1 MIFSRN
7 TLPQKSALKFSKLGL
22 IILMPE
28 LFLIFSNF
36 STSQKPNVY
45 ILLDKILFRK
55 CEILLVKHNVSLG
68 TTKAC
73 ALQTVF
79 TCRKQ
84 KNGF

>member
-1 MIFSRN
+1 
-7 TLPQKSALKFSKLGL
+7 
-22 IILMPE
+22 MPE
-28 LFLIFSNF
+28 LFLMFSNF
-36 STSQKPNVY
+36 STSQKSNVY

-55 CEILLVKHNVSLG
+55 REILLLKQDVSLG

-84 KNGF
+84 KDVF